1 MQGLLLKDCKK
12 LSLEY
17 LKSFQFKLDIACILP
32 IEFVLLCFLNYRP
45 QFRLNRLVKINRL
58 FECRLKTETRN
69 SHPFLFRIVYLV
81 FLILVIIHWN
91 GCIYFMISKQI
102 GLGSDNW
109 VFDGSINSELSF
121 EYFSCFYWSILMLTT
136 IGEVSEPENNFESFV
151 MIANF
156 LIAIVLITTLVGN
169 VGSVIS
175 NMSIEQDNFK
185 MKVDSIKSLM
195 KLRKVS
201 KELDKRVIKW
211 FAYFHEHS
219 KESDDSG
226 TLKNL
231 PVKLETEI
239 ASHVHMEILKKVN
252 IFSECEEGLLREL
265 VTKLKTQIYSPGDFV
280 CRKGDIGKEMY
291 IIKKG
296 SLNVVS
302 DDEKVVYVTLK
313 PGAFFGE
320 IRYNY

>member
-1 MQGLLLKDCKK
+1 VQGLLLKDCRK
-12 LSLEY
+12 LALEY
-17 LKSFQFKLDIACILP
+17 LKSVQFKLDIACLIP
-32 IEFVLLCFLNYRP
+32 IELVLVCFLNYRP
-45 QFRLNRLVKINRL
+45 EYRLNRLIKTNRL

-69 SHPFLFRIVYLV
+69 SHPFLFRIIYLV
-81 FLILVIIHWN
+81 LLILVIIHWN

-102 GLGSDNW
+102 GLGTDNW
-109 VFDGSINSELSF
+109 VFDGSIHSELSF
-121 EYFSCFYWSILMLTT
+121 EYASCFYWSILMLTT
-136 IGEVSEPENNFESFV
+136 IGEVSEPENNYESFV
-151 MIANF
+151 MIINF
-156 LIAIVLITTLVGN
+156 LIAIVLIATLVGN
-169 VGSVIS
+169 IGSVIS

-185 MKVDSIKSLM
+185 RKVDAIKSLM

-219 KESDDSG
+219 KESDDSN

-231 PVKLETEI
+231 PVKLEIEI

-302 DDEKVVYVTLK
+302 DDEKIIYVTLK

-320 IRYNY
+320 IR